1 MRKLLH
7 ADAARAD
14 VEPPV
19 KEARAGLGQLAR
31 PRNPADERSQ
41 EKRHG
46 RQDNYFFHADF
57 SFQVVAEVG

>member
-14 VEPPV
+14 FRPQVM
-19 KEARAGLGQLAR
+19 EARTGLGQFTC
-31 PRNPADERSQ
+31 PCNPAEESSQ
-41 EKRHG
+41 QNRDC
-46 RQDNYFFHADF
+46 RQGNYFFHDEF